1 MGKTIDENVACLK
14 KDLEFENDEKTIDR
28 MKN

>member
-1 MGKTIDENVACLK
+1 MDKTIDENVACLK
-14 KDLEFENDEKTIDR
+14 KDLELENDEKTIDR